1 MPKIE
6 IQVHYFSLKYNRT
19 SLNKNQIVNF
29 INLPNELT
37 SSNQNFYKI
46 QQNINYEFMTQTLQI
61 KN

>member
-6 IQVHYFSLKYNRT
+6 IQVHYFSLKNNRL

-29 INLPNELT
+29 INLTNELT